1 MHIHLPKPLHGW
13 REFLGEVGII
23 FIGVMLAIGSEQTIV
38 ALHHRSQ
45 VLEMSEKLRAESLEN
60 RDGIAFDLTSV
71 RGSMNAIDV
80 ELAALNGCR
89 TTVDLARLSPVQR
102 PVFLLATDSA
112 WLGVRDSALLP
123 LMPEGLVAN
132 YWKIDTTGLQMA
144 QAYQHVQQA
153 FDEADAAVAAIRS
166 GLSDPRACGDG
177 VKALI
182 RLKSAEH
189 TLWRWGAFYYFGN
202 EKILR
207 GVHLSPDTAKIISR
221 QVDNADK

>member
-23 FIGVMLAIGSEQTIV
+23 FIGVMLATGAEQTIE

-45 VLEMSEKLRAESLEN
+45 VLEMSEKLREESLES
-60 RDGIAFDLTSV
+60 RDGMAFDLTSV
-71 RGSMNAIDV
+71 RGSVYAIDAQ
-80 ELAALNGCR
+80 LAALNGCR
-89 TTVDLARLSPVQR
+89 TTVDLARLGRVQR

-123 LMPEGLVAN
+123 LMPEDLVAN

-144 QAYQHVQQA
+144 QAYQRVQQA
-153 FDEADAAVAAIRS
+153 FDDADAAVAAIRS
-166 GLSDPRACGDG
+166 GLTDPSACGDA

-189 TLWRWGAFYYFGN
+189 TLWRWGVFCYFGN
-202 EKILR
+202 EQIPR